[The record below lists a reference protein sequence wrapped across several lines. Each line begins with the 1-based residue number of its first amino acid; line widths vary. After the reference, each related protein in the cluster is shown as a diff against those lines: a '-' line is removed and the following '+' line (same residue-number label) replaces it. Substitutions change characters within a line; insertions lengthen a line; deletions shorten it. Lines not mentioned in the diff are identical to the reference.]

1 MSEDHPCGLQF
12 LSDGLPDGE
21 AVGVFGGLQPATRRA
36 PHDGTMRTGRH
47 MTATTTEAPSGVTV
61 EGLRCRECREQ
72 EPIGPSHVCSFC
84 FGPLEVVY
92 DTAGIAGR
100 VSRER
105 IAAGPASLW
114 RYADLLPVL
123 SADPAHR
130 IDLGTGFT
138 PLRPAPRLGARL
150 GLDDLWIKDDTRNPS
165 GSFKDRVVT
174 MAISAARALG
184 LDTIACASTGNLAG
198 AVSAHAAQAG
208 MPAYVFIPRDLE
220 RGKILGAAVYGAN
233 VVAVDGNYD
242 DVNRLCAEVAD
253 ARGWGFANVNLR
265 PFYAEGS
272 KSIGFEIAEQLD
284 WTLPDHVVIPIA
296 SGSMLT
302 KIHKAFGE
310 LQDFG
315 LVDDA
320 TPRISGAQATG
331 CSPVAEAF
339 ERDSLDIRPQ
349 KPDTIARSLA
359 IGNPADGYYAVKVAN
374 ETGGTIGHVPDRE
387 IVDGMRLLAETE
399 GVFAETAGG
408 VTVAN
413 LKRFAESGRIGRD
426 ERVVAV
432 ISGNGYK
439 TLEALEGHIGPT
451 FEVTPTLDD
460 LDRAL
465 AG

>member
-1 MSEDHPCGLQF
+1 
-12 LSDGLPDGE
+12 
-21 AVGVFGGLQPATRRA
+21 V
-36 PHDGTMRTGRH
+36 
-47 MTATTTEAPSGVTV
+47 TTTFADAPSRPRITVT
-61 EGLRCRECREQ
+61 GLRCRECGEE
-72 EPIGPSHVCSFC
+72 EPVGPSHVCGLC

-92 DTAGIAGR
+92 DEDAIGGR

-105 IAAGPASLW
+105 IAAGPSSLW

-123 SADPAHR
+123 SDDPAHR
-130 IDLGTGFT
+130 IDLGTGVT
-138 PLRPAPRLGARL
+138 PLRPAPRLGERL
-150 GLDDLWIKDDTRNPS
+150 GLSDLWIKDDTRNPS

-184 LDTIACASTGNLAG
+184 LDTLACASTGNLAG

-272 KSIGFEIAEQLD
+272 KSIGFEIAEQLG
-284 WTLPDHVVIPIA
+284 WRLPDHVVIPIA

-302 KIHKAFGE
+302 KIHRAFGE
-310 LQDFG
+310 LTRYG
-315 LVDDA
+315 LVEGA
-320 TPRISGAQATG
+320 APRISGAQATG

-339 ERDSLDIRPQ
+339 ERDSVDIRPQ

-359 IGNPADGYYAVKVAN
+359 IGNPADGYYAVQTAK
-374 ETGGTIGHVPDRE
+374 ETGGAIGHVPDDE
-387 IVDGMRLLAETE
+387 IVAGMRLLAETE

-413 LKRFAESGRIGRD
+413 LKRFAASGVVGRD

-451 FEVTPTLDD
+451 FEVSPSLDD
-460 LDRAL
+460 LEAAL
-465 AG
+465 ED